1 MGVAPEPASQQSSD
15 SREQESDR
23 ARDSIIRNHNISN
36 MDNEEVLYPSLFEDD
51 FITRS
56 LGPIV
61 NQNDVALT
69 ELVANAWDAGA
80 SHVRIFIPDERN
92 QILYI
97 EDDGIGMTEDEFQN
111 HWMKLRYD
119 RLKTQG
125 RNVIFPEGVTG
136 KRTAFGRN
144 GVGRHGLFCFA
155 EEYKVITE
163 KDGKKLT
170 FVVKANVE
178 HNPIAVTQ
186 KTEETSNSHGTRLE
200 VIVEKNL
207 PNTEKIRE
215 IISARFLHDPQFEIT
230 VNRVRLDLDDL
241 SGGVDPTE
249 IDVEGTSIHL
259 TAYFIDTTK
268 SSRKSVFQGIAFWQ
282 SNRLV
287 GEPSWSLG
295 KNMILD
301 GRTALAKRYTFII
314 KTDDMAELVKED
326 WSGFKKDDAVEKVYE
341 AVEEYV
347 NECLENVSTATVQ
360 TMTENLDPAVKKSLQ
375 DMNPLARKEVEEVI
389 KEIVTSTPKVKQESV
404 NLAVKTLVNVEKS
417 KNGKALLEKLS
428 TMKPDDLDGLNDLLD
443 KWTVCDALEV
453 LNEIDRRLAVITA
466 IRKLAGDNTTDE
478 LHVLHPMIT
487 ESRWLFGPEYESSE
501 YIFNRQMRTAVSAIF
516 GEDKFYRAD
525 INDKKRPDLIC
536 MPNSTIGVTGLTDMS
551 DESGMVTVRQLLL
564 IELKKGAFKITR
576 DERNQAQGYIEDLAK
591 STALGGNCR
600 IIGFVVGDTIADNLT
615 NTFKVEDNG
624 VLLGTL
630 HSTTYS
636 QLVDTA
642 EKRMFGLRQVL
653 ADRYDDVPGMDL
665 YNQVRLSL

>member
-1 MGVAPEPASQQSSD
+1 
-15 SREQESDR
+15 
-23 ARDSIIRNHNISN
+23 
-36 MDNEEVLYPSLFEDD
+36 MDNENVLYLPLFEDD
-51 FITRS
+51 YITRS

-61 NQNDVALT
+61 NQPDVALT

-80 SHVRIFIPDERN
+80 SHVKIFIPEEHN
-92 QILYI
+92 QTLSI
-97 EDDGIGMTEDEFQN
+97 EDDGIGLSEEEFQN
-111 HWMKLRYD
+111 QWMKLRYN
-119 RLKTQG
+119 RLKYQG
-125 RNVIFPEGVTG
+125 RNVVFPEGVTG

-163 KDGKKLT
+163 KEGKKLT
-170 FVVKANVE
+170 FVVKANVD

-186 KTEETSNSHGTRLE
+186 RIEEVSDSHGTRLE
-200 VIVEKNL
+200 VVVEKNL
-207 PNTEKIRE
+207 PKAEKIRE
-215 IISARFLHDPQFEIT
+215 IISARFLHDPQFEIE

-241 SGGVDPTE
+241 SGGVESAE
-249 IDVEGTSIHL
+249 IDVEGTEIHL

-268 SSRKSVFQGIAFWQ
+268 SSKKSIFQGIAFWQ

-287 GEPSWSLG
+287 GEPNWTLG

-326 WSGFKKDDAVEKVYE
+326 WSGFKKDDAVDKVYE
-341 AVEEYV
+341 AVEKYV
-347 NECLENVSTATVQ
+347 DECLEAVSTATIQ
-360 TMTENLDPAVKKSLQ
+360 TVTENLDPIIKKSLQ
-375 DMNPLARKEVEEVI
+375 DVNPLVRKEVEEVI
-389 KEIVTSTPKVKQESV
+389 KEIVVTTPKVKQESV

-428 TMKPDDLDGLNDLLD
+428 VMKPDDLDGLNELLD
-443 KWTVCDALEV
+443 KWTVGDALEV
-453 LNEIDRRLAVITA
+453 LNEIDRRLAVIEA
-466 IRKLAGDNTTDE
+466 IRKLAGENTTDE
-478 LHVLHPMIT
+478 LHVLHPMIA

-501 YIFNRQMRTAVSAIF
+501 YIFNRQMRTAVSAVF
-516 GEDKFYRAD
+516 GNDKFYRAD

-536 MPNSTIGVTGLTDMS
+536 LSDSTIGVTGLTDMT
-551 DESGMVTVRQLLL
+551 DEPNLVKVRQLLL

-624 VLLGTL
+624 LLLGTL
-630 HSTTYS
+630 HTTTYS